1 MFMLNVRAAKS
12 LKGEQLDEEIFRTYF
27 KKLYKTIVKMEAQF
41 MEILSSQPGGVDSF
55 VCYSKS
61 VKDIA
66 EFFKIDR
73 DPTEYDINY
82 RDDK

>member
-1 MFMLNVRAAKS
+1 
-12 LKGEQLDEEIFRTYF
+12 
-27 KKLYKTIVKMEAQF
+27 MEAQF